1 MCLLSIYFI
10 CTYFTCL
17 FCVSQPGDENIYGP
31 RESVLEFEDLHLLP
45 LRDIAVQAGDNFTH
59 PFGFSVGPVC
69 FS

>member
-1 MCLLSIYFI
+1 M
-10 CTYFTCL
+10 
-17 FCVSQPGDENIYGP
+17 SQPGDGNIYGP
-31 RESVLEFEDLHLLP
+31 RESVLEFEDLQLLP